1 MPTGRAFVLPWGPGT
16 AHLVLAT
23 MCLCVSSGG
32 MPNGASRL
40 EGEFPPILILA
51 MHRENEKLV
60 PTSASVSEECL
71 NRLLL
76 LIQKLEG

>member
-1 MPTGRAFVLPWGPGT
+1 M
-16 AHLVLAT
+16 
-23 MCLCVSSGG
+23 SSGG

-40 EGEFPPILILA
+40 EGEFPPILVLA

-76 LIQKLEG
+76 LIQKLED